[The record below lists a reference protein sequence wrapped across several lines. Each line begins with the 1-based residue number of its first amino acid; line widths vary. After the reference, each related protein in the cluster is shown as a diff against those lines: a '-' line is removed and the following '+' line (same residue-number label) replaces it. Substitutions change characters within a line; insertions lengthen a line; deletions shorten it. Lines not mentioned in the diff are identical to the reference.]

1 MLLLAPVLLIIMA
14 LIGVLAVSWL
24 QPSFWPQDVFMAF
37 WLVFLAAYGLGIAY
51 LWLWIAFGKELVT
64 VRQGNLILKK
74 DIMGFGRRKVF
85 PVSEVSN
92 LRANGPFGSRVEN
105 LPTQIDYLGFRGG
118 VIAFE
123 SRGKTHKFG
132 IQLEEQEAREVFAK
146 LAQRLTTARPE
157 PR

>member
-1 MLLLAPVLLIIMA
+1 MLLLAPVMLIIIA
-14 LIGVLAVSWL
+14 LILAVVSRL
-24 QPSFWPQDVFMAF
+24 QPSWPPDVFMVF